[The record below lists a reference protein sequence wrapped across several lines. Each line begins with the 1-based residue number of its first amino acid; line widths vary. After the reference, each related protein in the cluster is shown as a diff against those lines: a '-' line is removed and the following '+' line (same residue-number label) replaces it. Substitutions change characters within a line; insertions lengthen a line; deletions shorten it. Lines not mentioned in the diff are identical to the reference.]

1 MRGQWYTPVIYS
13 CGGGVGVRGAVGWP
27 GDGGIARTGSFA
39 QTRILR
45 DEEAEMVD
53 GTVIQW
59 TGQKVHSSF
68 SRR

>member
-1 MRGQWYTPVIYS
+1 MIYS
-13 CGGGVGVRGAVGWP
+13 CGGGGAEGWGAVGCL
-27 GDGGIARTGSFA
+27 GDRGIARTGSFS

>member
-1 MRGQWYTPVIYS
+1 M
-13 CGGGVGVRGAVGWP
+13 GVRGAVGWP